1 MWNLKLF
8 NKYTLCSQETS
19 YFFNV
24 GFEDFFSIYILC
36 SREKNYVFSILDKK
50 KFDLNTS
57 T

>member
-24 GFEDFFSIYILC
+24 GFEDFFSIYILY

-50 KFDLNTS
+50 KF
-57 T
+57 